1 MTKAME
7 GFAKRHPQ
15 ARIQEVFDPKTK
27 ITSYIFNDDANGFF
41 DKSSVT
47 QSTIQINGK
56 EKVDSAYVNMI
67 ERRFYR

>member
-27 ITSYIFNDDANGFF
+27 ITSYIFNDDTNGFF
-41 DKSSVT
+41 DKSS
-47 QSTIQINGK
+47 K